1 MEKKSKE
8 EEKEKIRVLLKKN
21 NSRMA
26 LGYWVQRAFGREPE
40 LASSPA
46 TEPNQTLTPIK
57 PAVPTLNLNLID
69 FSDDLETIARPET
82 GTSCDNVNVVQS
94 SVLIDGLSLSL
105 IDIGS
110 SFTCPEPESADQ
122 PQLQLTGSDQS
133 QVASM
138 IMPLI
143 NSLDVKIISAHD
155 VEM

>member
-1 MEKKSKE
+1 
-8 EEKEKIRVLLKKN
+8 
-21 NSRMA
+21 MA

-46 TEPNQTLTPIK
+46 TEPNQTLTTIK

-94 SVLIDGLSLSL
+94 GVLIDGLSLSL
-105 IDIGS
+105 IDLSPEHIGS

>member
-1 MEKKSKE
+1 
-8 EEKEKIRVLLKKN
+8 
-21 NSRMA
+21 MA

-46 TEPNQTLTPIK
+46 TEPNQTLTTIK
-57 PAVPTLNLNLID
+57 PAVSWFID

-94 SVLIDGLSLSL
+94 GVLIDGLSLSL
-105 IDIGS
+105 IDLSPEHIGS